1 VSTSSQAYQSTKTL
15 SDLKWLSGSSRVE
28 VEVEVEV
35 EEGVR
40 YLLFSFTRNFYCWTL
55 LFYYR

>member
-1 VSTSSQAYQSTKTL
+1 MSTSSQAYQSTKTL

-28 VEVEVEV
+28 VEVEVE
-35 EEGVR
+35 EGVR

-55 LFYYR
+55 HFYYR